1 MHKTLEEDAMNV
13 GERLGQ
19 NETFFMSKRNEVFR
33 YASSKETTTIWP
45 LWDLSTDLLV
55 MSHNQLGKT
64 TCPFILFI
72 ENSSHMCYAV
82 RMADFNFLA
91 QLIIITILYS
101 RQNKSP
107 NSTWCQSLSSL
118 NRISESKCELWEK
131 ECCMDWEL
139 LVNDMWRVV
148 GITRTCSLLACSCL
162 VKVERFVSFSLCC
175 H

>member
-1 MHKTLEEDAMNV
+1 MHKTLEEDATNV

-19 NETFFMSKRNEVFR
+19 NETFFMRKRNEVFR

-45 LWDLSTDLLV
+45 LSDLSTDLLV

-72 ENSSHMCYAV
+72 ENFSHMCYAV

-107 NSTWCQSLSSL
+107 NST
-118 NRISESKCELWEK
+118 
-131 ECCMDWEL
+131 
-139 LVNDMWRVV
+139 
-148 GITRTCSLLACSCL
+148 
-162 VKVERFVSFSLCC
+162 
-175 H
+175 